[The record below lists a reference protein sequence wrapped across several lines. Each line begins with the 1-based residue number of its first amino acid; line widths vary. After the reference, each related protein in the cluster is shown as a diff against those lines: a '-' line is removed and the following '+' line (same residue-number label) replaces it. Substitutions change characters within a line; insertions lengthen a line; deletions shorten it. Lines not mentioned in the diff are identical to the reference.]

1 MEVQPERD
9 PNFLQAADGHLI
21 VVQTRQSDRG
31 NYTCVAEN
39 VANTRMSPAARLQV
53 VGRLRVRRRSRLA
66 VSIMD
71 CLGTSSILILMNV
84 KYFPNIISA
93 RLVSRNTGRLAVA
106 YLGWVGL
113 SFDCSYLLPKW
124 IGGTFQ
130 ILVNLSKLPEPP
142 QSPCNVAAR
151 AECP

>member
-1 MEVQPERD
+1 MRDGVEVQPERD

-21 VVQTRQSDRG
+21 VVQTRERDRG

-71 CLGTSSILILMNV
+71 CQCRSLGTSSILILMNV

-130 ILVNLSKLPEPP
+130 ILGNLSKLPEPP
-142 QSPCNVAAR
+142 VTL
-151 AECP
+151 